1 MKKIASVL
9 AALVLLCA
17 FCFAVPM
24 ASTAAP
30 DNVGIYLIEDFEGYG
45 DDIPSVSTLDGF
57 WSWCSAAMGWPAAD
71 AYIEM
76 GELCIY
82 ANAADAFFFNSAKGG
97 APMEEMANAEYIGF
111 HVTSNLDQEMLIA
124 FFGSGDPDREDQGE
138 SGFQMIKDNMN
149 PDEVQSYSAYIVTD
163 DGEVMATRNNP
174 DRVTLPANFKGY
186 VIYDITDYRN
196 NWVDATEDNT
206 IDLSKTSIKTVGL
219 NINANDVD
227 VEHYLAFDNFF
238 ICGEGVTNEPGDIA
252 TTTDY
257 VQLDASMFYGVD
269 INSLDNI
276 SPYPDQGGTTT
287 TPSATDDNGADQTET
302 AAATDGEQ
310 TAAPEAT
317 STANGEPAEST
328 GFPTWAWIVIAV
340 AVIAIIVVIVVVATG
355 KKNKGDSNCDNN

>member
-45 DDIPSVSTLDGF
+45 DEIPSVSTLEGF
-57 WSWCSAAMGWPAAD
+57 WSWCYHSQGWPAAD
-71 AYIEM
+71 AYIEL

-82 ANAADAFFFNSAKGG
+82 SNGSDAFFFDSVKGG
-97 APMEEMANAEYIGF
+97 APKEEMANAEYIGF
-111 HVTSNLDQEMLIA
+111 HVTSNLDKEMQIC
-124 FFGSGDPDREDQGE
+124 FFGGVDANLQDEGE
-138 SGFQMIKDNMN
+138 ANFQMIKDNLN

-196 NWVDATEDNT
+196 SWASEGEDNT

-219 NINANDVD
+219 HINANDVD

-257 VQLDASMFYGVD
+257 VQLDPSMFYGVD

-287 TPSATDDNGADQTET
+287 TPSATDNG
-302 AAATDGEQ
+302 AAATDSEES
-310 TAAPEAT
+310 AAAGAT
-317 STANGEPAEST
+317 STAGEEPAEST
-328 GFPTWAWIVIAV
+328 GFPTWAWIVIA
-340 AVIAIIVVIVVVATG
+340 AVVVIIIVIIIVAATG
-355 KKNKGDSNCDNN
+355 KKNKGENN

>member
-1 MKKIASVL
+1 MKKL
-9 AALVLLCA
+9 AGMALISVLLCV
-17 FCFAVPM
+17 FCFAVPQP
-24 ASTAAP
+24 SKAA
-30 DNVGIYLIEDFEGYG
+30 DNAGIYLIEDFEGYG
-45 DDIPSVSTLDGF
+45 TECPSVSTLEGF
-57 WSWCSAAMGWPAAD
+57 WSWCYHSQGWPAAD
-71 AYIEM
+71 AYIEL

-82 ANAADAFFFNSAKGG
+82 SNGSDAFFFDSVKGG
-97 APMEEMANAEYIGF
+97 APKEEVANAEYIGF
-111 HVTSNLDQEMLIA
+111 HVTSNLDKEMQIG
-124 FFGSGDPDREDQGE
+124 FFGGGDADLKDEGE
-138 SGFQMIKDNMN
+138 ANFQMIKDNLN

-196 NWVDATEDNT
+196 SWASEGEDNT

-257 VQLDASMFYGVD
+257 VQLDPSMFYGVD

-287 TPSATDDNGADQTET
+287 TPSATDNG
-302 AAATDGEQ
+302 AAATDSEES
-310 TAAPEAT
+310 AAAGAT
-317 STANGEPAEST
+317 STAGEEPAEST
-328 GFPTWAWIVIAV
+328 GFPTWAWIVIA
-340 AVIAIIVVIVVVATG
+340 AVVVIIIVIIIVAATG
-355 KKNKGDSNCDNN
+355 KKNKGENN